1 MVAMAL
7 IALKSDHCLVD
18 MFKHNQPECT
28 GFNQLQKP
36 HQPKPLTFLKSI
48 IFCHLELC
56 PNSSI
61 AAFRQLTDN

>member
-1 MVAMAL
+1 MVAMAP

-18 MFKHNQPECT
+18 MFKHDQHESS
-28 GFNQLQKP
+28 GLNQLQKP
-36 HQPKPLTFLKSI
+36 HQPKPLTFLKNT

-61 AAFRQLTDN
+61 AAFRQLT